1 MALSLWFLGY
11 PEQALQRSQEAL
23 ASADLLASPLA
34 RTSATVSA
42 AILSQLRGAGREAPQ
57 QAEMAVAL
65 ATTHGFAF
73 WLALGR
79 QVHGWAVAA
88 QSQGAERLAQI
99 HQSLALI
106 QATGSGRLLRP
117 LLVVLL
123 AEAYGQAGQ
132 VQEGLTLLTEALT
145 SAHTSGACL
154 YEAELYRLKG
164 ELLLQHAGP
173 HSAPAETCLQ
183 RALDVARRQQAKSLE
198 LRTAL
203 SLCRLWQHQGKCHA
217 ARQLLHKTYDW
228 FTEGFGATDLVQARA
243 LLDTLP

>member
-1 MALSLWFLGY
+1 
-11 PEQALQRSQEAL
+11 L
-23 ASADLLASPLA
+23 AQ
-34 RTSATVSA
+34 TSATVGA
-42 AILSQLRGAGREAPQ
+42 AVLSQLRGVGREAQQ
-57 QAEMAVAL
+57 QAETAIAL

-79 QVHGWAVAA
+79 EVHGWAVAA
-88 QSQGAERLAQI
+88 QSRGAERLAQI

-123 AEAYGQAGQ
+123 AGAYGQAGQ
-132 VQEGLTLLTEALT
+132 VQA
-145 SAHTSGACL
+145 GACL

-173 HSAPAETCLQ
+173 HNAPAETCLQ
-183 RALDVARRQQAKSLE
+183 RALDVARRQQAKALE

-217 ARQLLHKTYDW
+217 ARQLLHKTYD
-228 FTEGFGATDLVQARA
+228 
-243 LLDTLP
+243 